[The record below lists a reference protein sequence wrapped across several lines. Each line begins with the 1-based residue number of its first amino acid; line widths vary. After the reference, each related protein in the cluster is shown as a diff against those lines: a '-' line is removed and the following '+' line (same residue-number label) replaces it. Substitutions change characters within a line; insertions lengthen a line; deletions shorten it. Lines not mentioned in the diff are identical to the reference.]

1 MPIPLS
7 SARTDAQIASK
18 SATSPS
24 VTTPSPSA
32 DFENAASLELAQ
44 RLIDIGVALS
54 SERNLNTL
62 LNRIV
67 KEARALTHAEGG
79 SLYLRQ
85 GDRIRFAVCQNDH
98 LDTEARSPSPLETV
112 EFPLDHSSIAGHVIL
127 SGQPLNLDDAYCLP
141 ADAPYKFN
149 KDFDRQANYTT
160 HSVLT
165 VPLRRGVKEVMGA
178 LQLIN
183 YHPSDL
189 PHPLPFP
196 DFTVRLAESLASQA
210 TVAYSNVCLTE
221 ELKSAHYDTIF
232 RLSLAAEFRDTETSN
247 HLKRMSHYS
256 RIIAKFLGLSESEQ
270 ELIFYA
276 SPMHD
281 IGKIGI
287 SDSILLK
294 PGRFT
299 AEERKVME
307 EHTTIGAE
315 ILANSDSHLLQKSAT
330 IALSHHEKFDGSGYP
345 YGLKGD
351 DIPLEGRIV
360 ALADVFDALSSK
372 RVYKEAW
379 SLDKVY
385 NLVDQSNGT
394 HFDPDVVTA
403 LYAGQEEILDI
414 YHQYRDSE
422 S

>member
-1 MPIPLS
+1 MSISTS
-7 SARTDAQIASK
+7 SARIHTQMTGK
-18 SATSPS
+18 SEAVSPS
-24 VTTPSPSA
+24 HVA
-32 DFENAASLELAQ
+32 EFDNAASLELAQ
-44 RLIDIGVALS
+44 CLIDIGVALS
-54 SERNLNTL
+54 SERDLDTL

-79 SLYLRQ
+79 SLYLRK
-85 GDRIRFAVCQNDH
+85 GDRIRFAVCQNDY
-98 LDTEARSPSPLETV
+98 LGTEATSPSPLDAV
-112 EFPLDHSSIAGHVIL
+112 EFSLDHSSIAGHVIL

-149 KDFDRQANYTT
+149 KDFDRQANYKT

-165 VPLRRGVKEVMGA
+165 VPLRRGINEVVGA

-183 YHPSDL
+183 YHPCDYS
-189 PHPLPFP
+189 HPLPFP

-232 RLSLAAEFRDTETSN
+232 RLSLAAEFRDSETSN

-256 RIIAKFLGLSESEQ
+256 RIIAKYLGLSESEQ

-299 AEERKVME
+299 SEERKVME
-307 EHTTIGAE
+307 AHTIIGAE
-315 ILANSDSHLLQKSAT
+315 ILANSDSHLLKKSEV

-345 YGLKGD
+345 RGLKGD

-385 NLVDQSNGT
+385 NLVERSNGT

-414 YHQYRDSE
+414 YHQYQDSE